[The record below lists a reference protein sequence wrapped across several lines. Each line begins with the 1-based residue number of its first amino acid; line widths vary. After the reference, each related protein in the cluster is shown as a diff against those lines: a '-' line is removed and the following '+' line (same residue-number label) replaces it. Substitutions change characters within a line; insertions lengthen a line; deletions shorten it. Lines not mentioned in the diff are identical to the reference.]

1 MILQLTKKVKVQL
14 GDTPI
19 SQYLADEVSNS
30 LLGMSV
36 KELTQDIILAKQ
48 LDWETEGVWVS
59 RVERAGW
66 ADVSGLQIGDL
77 ILKINSQKISGLDDI
92 KQIFD
97 SIETEKPEYLSLF
110 IQRGTDTQFLFIKT
124 NFQEDN

>member
-1 MILQLTKKVKVQL
+1 
-14 GDTPI
+14 
-19 SQYLADEVSNS
+19 
-30 LLGMSV
+30 MSV

-66 ADVSGLQIGDL
+66 ADVSGLQVGDL